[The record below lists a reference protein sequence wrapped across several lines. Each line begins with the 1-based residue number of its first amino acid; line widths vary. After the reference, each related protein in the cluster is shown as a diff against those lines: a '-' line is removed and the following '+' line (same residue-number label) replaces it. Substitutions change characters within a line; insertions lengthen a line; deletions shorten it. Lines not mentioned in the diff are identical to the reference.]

1 MPKCR
6 SQRAN
11 GGEANRPRGP
21 AKQAGPVRRYLMLM
35 QSPPDGPIQRVLL
48 AVDLTPRSE
57 LVLRAA
63 RRVVPD
69 PGVRLQL
76 MHVVGDP
83 AEAVNT
89 DREGADTAALQQE
102 LDARARGQL
111 ETLRHDFLGDR
122 PEVEIVLRRGPI
134 WGEIVAAAM
143 AFRADLTFMG
153 AHYSDAVTAHRAV
166 GDLAAKIARIAPCPI
181 VVVPSEEP

>member
-1 MPKCR
+1 
-6 SQRAN
+6 
-11 GGEANRPRGP
+11 
-21 AKQAGPVRRYLMLM
+21 M
-35 QSPPDGPIQRVLL
+35 QSPKDGPIRRVLL
-48 AVDLTPRSE
+48 AVDLSPRSA

-69 PGVRLQL
+69 PEVRLQL

-83 AEAVNT
+83 VEALGAEDA
-89 DREGADTAALQQE
+89 GKDTAALQGE
-102 LDARARGQL
+102 LEVRARGQL
-111 ETLRHDFLGDR
+111 EALRHDLLGDR

-143 AFRADLTFMG
+143 AFRADLAFMG
-153 AHYSDAVTAHRAV
+153 AHFSDAITAHRAV